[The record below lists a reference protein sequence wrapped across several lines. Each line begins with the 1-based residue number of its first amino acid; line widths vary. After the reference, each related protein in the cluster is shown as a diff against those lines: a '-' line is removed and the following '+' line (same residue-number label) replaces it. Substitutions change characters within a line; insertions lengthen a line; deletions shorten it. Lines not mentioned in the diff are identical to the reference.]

1 MAQLLIFGVVALALA
16 LAFVLINLTA
26 QIFVFLGAIIGIL
39 AIAFVLIV
47 VGLNFGFVILEGE
60 KYTEVDRWN
69 FASWMFSWT
78 TPVFTFSRTEIEGL
92 EKLDVERVKTGV
104 IYPNHQSICD
114 VFSLGK
120 TIKRRHVY
128 VAKKE
133 VGEVFLLR
141 RAMQATRCVLLD
153 RGDPRA
159 AVKSIN
165 EMVKVVREGILMVIF
180 PEGTREIKAPMG
192 TFKAGSFKVALKAKA
207 DIIPMTIF
215 NSYEVA
221 KRWPLPTTIKVKVHD
236 PIPYEAYKDMGTHE
250 IAHMVEGIVKKELV

>member
-1 MAQLLIFGVVALALA
+1 MAQLLILGVVALMLV

-26 QIFVFLGAIIGIL
+26 HIFIFLGILIGII
-39 AIAFVLIV
+39 AIAFVLV
-47 VGLNFGFVILEGE
+47 VVILNFCFIILENE
-60 KYTEVDRWN
+60 KYTDLQRWQ
-69 FASWMFSWT
+69 FASWMVRMA
-78 TPVFTFSRTEIEGL
+78 TPILTFSRTEMEGL
-92 EKLDVERVKTGV
+92 EKLDESHVKTGV

-114 VFSLGK
+114 VFSLGS
-120 TIKRRHVY
+120 TIKRRHAY

-133 VGEVFLLR
+133 VADVFLLK
-141 RAMQATRCVLLD
+141 RAMEASGCILLD
-153 RGDPRA
+153 RQDPRA

-165 EMVKVVREGILMVIF
+165 EMARAVKEGILMVIF

-192 TFKAGSFKVALKAKA
+192 TFKAGSFKAALKAKA

-221 KRWPLPTTIKVKVHD
+221 KRWPRPTTIRVKVHD

-250 IAHMVEGIVKKELV
+250 IAHMVETIVKEGLV